1 MFVLPIFMQDGM
13 SMAHFR
19 FQSHNKTGSPE
30 NSLDL
35 GYASWLGAGLH
46 VKGDI
51 TGTEDLCINGSV
63 EGTIQLDEHTLTVG
77 SAARLTGDVNARD
90 VVIYG
95 YLKGDVHATG
105 RIEVKKIS
113 SVIGNLTTTQIVIED
128 EADFEGSIGTGA
140 EEKKE
145 AVEEKPPLRRAAAV
159 GGRF

>member
-1 MFVLPIFMQDGM
+1 
-13 SMAHFR
+13 MAHFR

-128 EADFEGSIGTGA
+128 EADFEGSIGTGG

-145 AVEEKPPLRRAAAV
+145 AVKEKPPLRRAAAA